1 MVRINYFSKQ
11 NSLNSQANAVAI
23 DKNFQKIINANETD
37 YISHLTCD

>member
-1 MVRINYFSKQ
+1 MVGINYFSKQ

-23 DKNFQKIINANETD
+23 EKKIPIINVNETD